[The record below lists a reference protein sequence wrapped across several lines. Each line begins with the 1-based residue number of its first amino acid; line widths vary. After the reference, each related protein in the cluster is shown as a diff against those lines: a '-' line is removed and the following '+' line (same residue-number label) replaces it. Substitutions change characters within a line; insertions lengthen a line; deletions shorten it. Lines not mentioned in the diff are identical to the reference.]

1 MKSRSRREFIKESI
15 AASAVAGSS
24 ILASESVLASD
35 AAPYAKIVGAN
46 DRIRLGLIGSGGQG
60 RADLGKA
67 IRIKN
72 VECIAICDVDDEQT
86 AKGVKLVEDVS
97 SQKPAST
104 GRDFR
109 KLLEIKDID
118 AVIVGTPD
126 HWHALPTIAAC
137 QAGKDVYVEKPL
149 SVAIAEGRAMVDAAR
164 RYDRVV
170 QMGTQQRSA
179 PHYTDAVDYVKSG
192 KLGQIRLV
200 RAWAY
205 LDWKGETP
213 VLPDTDPPASVDY
226 DMWLGPAPK
235 RPFNKN
241 RFHFT
246 FRWYWDYSG
255 GLMTDWGAHM
265 IDIANWAMGIKA
277 PSDAMSAG
285 GKYGY
290 PKDAMETPDTQQVIW
305 AFPGFNMIWEHA
317 LGIGRG
323 PEAREHGVAFHGNNG
338 LLVVDRAGWE
348 VYPETDSIDK
358 RRIFKEPG
366 LPRRNAGSTDYHAL
380 HVQNFI
386 DCMRS
391 RKRPNSDVEIGHNS
405 MIACHLA
412 NIAQRLGRQI
422 KWDVDKERVIG
433 DPGAQKE
440 VSREYRTPWKLP
452 TISATSA

>member
-1 MKSRSRREFIKESI
+1 MKFNSRREFIKQSVVAGAAAGTSMLGAETSSASSYARI
-15 AASAVAGSS
+15 AA
-24 ILASESVLASD
+24 
-35 AAPYAKIVGAN
+35 AN
-46 DRIRLGLIGSGGQG
+46 ERIHIGVIGCGGQG
-60 RADLGKA
+60 RADMAKA
-67 IRIKN
+67 IRVKD
-72 VECIAICDVDDEQT
+72 VECIALCDVDDDQT
-86 AKGVKLVEDVS
+86 ARASRMVEDL
-97 SQKPAST
+97 PARRPPFT

-109 KLLEIKDID
+109 NLLELKEVD
-118 AVIVGTPD
+118 AVLIGTPD
-126 HWHALPTIAAC
+126 HWHALPTILAC

-149 SVAIAEGRAMVDAAR
+149 SLAIAEGRVMVNAAR
-164 RYDRVV
+164 KYDRVV

-179 PHYTDAVDYVKSG
+179 PHYTEAVEYVKSG
-192 KLGQIRLV
+192 KLGKIRHV

-213 VLPDTDPPASVDY
+213 ILPDGEPPSTVDY
-226 DMWLGPAPK
+226 DLWLGPAPA

-277 PSDAMSAG
+277 PSSAMSAG
-285 GKYGY
+285 GKFGF
-290 PKDAMETPDTQQVIW
+290 PNDAMETPDTQQVTW
-305 AFPGFNMIWEHA
+305 AFPDFNMVWEHA
-317 LGIGRG
+317 LGVGRG

-348 VYPETDSIDK
+348 VYPETDAIGKK
-358 RRIFKEPG
+358 RIYKAPG
-366 LPRRNAGSTDYHAL
+366 VPRYNAGNTDYHAT
-380 HVQNFI
+380 HVQNFF

-412 NIAQRLGRQI
+412 NIAQRRGRLV
-422 KWDVDKERVIG
+422 KWDVEREEIVG
-433 DPGAQKE
+433 DQEAQRD
-440 VSREYRTPWKLP
+440 VSRNYRAPWSLP
-452 TISATSA
+452 KI

>member
-1 MKSRSRREFIKESI
+1 MQSKTRREFITNSI
-15 AASAVAGSS
+15 AAGAIAGGAVVGTGSS
-24 ILASESVLASD
+24 KAMSYERIL
-35 AAPYAKIVGAN
+35 GAN
-46 DRIRLGLIGSGGQG
+46 DRIGIGLIGCGGQG
-60 RADLGKA
+60 RADLNKM
-67 IRIKN
+67 IRVKN
-72 VECIAICDVDDEQT
+72 VECVALCDVDDAQT
-86 AKGVKLVEDVS
+86 AIEAKLIVDAGGS
-97 SQKPAST
+97 KPSFT
-104 GRDFR
+104 SREFR
-109 KLLEIKDID
+109 KVLDLKEVD

-126 HWHALPTIAAC
+126 HWHALPTILAC

-149 SVAIAEGRAMVDAAR
+149 SVAIAEGRAMVNAAR
-164 RYDRVV
+164 KYDRVV

-179 PHYTDAVDYVKSG
+179 PHYTDAVEYVKSG
-192 KLGQIRLV
+192 KLGKIRLV

-213 VLPDTDPPASVDY
+213 VVPDSDPPASADY

-277 PSDAMSAG
+277 PSSAMSAG
-285 GKYGY
+285 GKYGF
-290 PKDAMETPDTQQVIW
+290 PTDAMETPDTQQVIW
-305 AFPGFNMIWEHA
+305 AFPEFNMIWEHM
-317 LGIGRG
+317 LGVGRG

-338 LLVVDRAGWE
+338 VLVIDRAGWE
-348 VYPETDSIDK
+348 VYGETDAIGKK
-358 RRIFKEPG
+358 RMFKAPG
-366 LPRRNAGSTDYHAL
+366 VPRANAGNVDYHAT
-380 HVQNFI
+380 HIQNFI

-412 NIAQRLGRQI
+412 NIAQRLGRLV
-422 KWDVDKERVIG
+422 KWDVEKEMIVG
-433 DPGAQKE
+433 DPEAQE
-440 VSREYRTPWKLP
+440 RHVSRAYRAPWKLP
-452 TISATSA
+452 VL

>member
-1 MKSRSRREFIKESI
+1 MKSKSRREFIRESVVAGAAAGTTMLGAR
-15 AASAVAGSS
+15 AASAVSYEK
-24 ILASESVLASD
+24 IL
-35 AAPYAKIVGAN
+35 GAN
-46 DRIRLGLIGSGGQG
+46 DRIRIGVIGCGGQG
-60 RADLGKA
+60 RGDMNKA

-72 VECIAICDVDDEQT
+72 VECIALCDVDDDQA
-86 AKGVKLVEDVS
+86 AKASKMIEDL
-97 SQKPAST
+97 PASKPSFT

-109 KLLEIKDID
+109 KLLELKEVD
-118 AVIVGTPD
+118 AVIIGTPD
-126 HWHALPTIAAC
+126 HWHALPTIMAC

-149 SVAIAEGRAMVDAAR
+149 SVAIAEGRVMVNAAR
-164 RYDRVV
+164 KYDRVV

-179 PHYTDAVDYVKSG
+179 PHYTEAVEYVKSG
-192 KLGQIRLV
+192 KLGKIRHV

-213 VLPDTDPPASVDY
+213 VVPDSDPPPTVDY

-277 PSDAMSAG
+277 PNSAMSAG
-285 GKYGY
+285 GKFGF
-290 PKDAMETPDTQQVIW
+290 PNDAMQTPDTQQVTW
-305 AFPGFNMIWEHA
+305 AFPDFNMVWEHA
-317 LGIGRG
+317 IGVGRG
-323 PEAREHGVAFHGNNG
+323 PEAREHGVAFHGNLG
-338 LLVVDRAGWE
+338 LLVIDRAGWE
-348 VYPETDSIDK
+348 VYPETDAIGKK
-358 RRIFKEPG
+358 RAYKTPG
-366 LPRRNAGSTDYHAL
+366 VPRSNAGSLDYHAA
-380 HVQNFI
+380 HVQNFF

-412 NIAQRLGRQI
+412 NVAQRLGRLVH
-422 KWDVDKERVIG
+422 WDVEREEIVG
-433 DPGAQKE
+433 DPEAQAY
-440 VSREYRTPWKLP
+440 VSRAYRAPWSLP
-452 TISATSA
+452 KI